1 MLNFLPYADRHLLL
15 DSSAKDVFGPFGQT
29 YCALN
34 LNDWPQAD
42 APVAEAITRLPCP
55 VLCVGDPDHPLG
67 RVADILVPEPEQ
79 LHSVIQH
86 IARAPLAA
94 MTLVQVLRAG
104 RGMAIEQAL
113 ILESMAYGMLQAGAE
128 FKDWLGKRG
137 SVQEAPI
144 EDGPALLLERR
155 GDVLDLCLN
164 RPLNRNAISVE
175 MRDALV
181 EAFQMAQLDDSIH
194 MIELSGAGACFSVGG
209 DLREF
214 GTAPDNVMAHAVR
227 SLRMPAHELLP
238 IAARVQADLHGAVI
252 GSGIE
257 MAAFAGHVRARRDAF
272 FQLPEIKF
280 GLIPGAGG
288 TVSVTR
294 RIGRQRMA
302 YLALS
307 TRRISA
313 HTALAWGLVDAL
325 LD

>member
-15 DSSAKDVFGPFGQT
+15 DSSGKEVFGPYGQT

-34 LNDWPQAD
+34 LKDWPRD
-42 APVAEAITRLPCP
+42 DDPVAEAVTRLPCP
-55 VLCVGDPDHPLG
+55 VLCVGEPDHLVG
-67 RVADILVPEPEQ
+67 KAADVLVPEPEQ
-79 LHSVIQH
+79 LHSVVQH

-104 RGMAIEQAL
+104 IGMPAEQAL
-113 ILESMAYGMLQAGAE
+113 LLESMAYGMLQAGAE
-128 FKDWLGKRG
+128 FKAWLGKRG
-137 SVQEAPI
+137 PVLAAPI

-155 GDVLDLCLN
+155 GDVLALRLN

-175 MRDALV
+175 IRDALV
-181 EAFQMAQLDDSIH
+181 EAFQMAQLDDSIQLL
-194 MIELSGAGACFSVGG
+194 ELSGTGACFSVGG

-302 YLALS
+302 YLVLS
-307 TRRISA
+307 ARRISA
-313 HTALAWGLVDAL
+313 DTALAWGLVDAL